1 MPKIAL
7 IGAGLMG
14 AGLSSVF
21 QTAGWTVS
29 AFDLDREALSRLA
42 GARPAYSIADAVHD
56 CDLVIEAVAERLE
69 VKQSVFDDLM
79 EHAPP
84 QALLATNSS
93 VIPVGRIAE
102 RAPDGHAQRILGAHF
117 WNPPD
122 LIPLVEVIPGPRT
135 ADWAMD
141 KAMDYLRAA
150 GKEPVRVRQDVVP
163 GNRLQHALWREAL
176 ALVEEGVCA
185 PADVDHII
193 KRSFGMRLAVLGPLE
208 NADLVGLRLTQQIHE
223 VVLPTLSRATAPSAL
238 LEECLK
244 AGHGGVKDGAG
255 LYPKW
260 TSEDV
265 AALRRRLS
273 DHLNSALRPASAP
286 HSGGL

>member
-1 MPKIAL
+1 MPRIAL
-7 IGAGLMG
+7 VGAGLMG

-29 AFDLDREALSRLA
+29 AFDIDREALLRLQGVRHA
-42 GARPAYSIADAVHD
+42 DSIADAVHD

-69 VKQSVFDDLM
+69 VKQSVFDDLIK
-79 EHAPP
+79 HAPP
-84 QALLATNSS
+84 EALLTTNSS

-102 RAPDGHAQRILGAHF
+102 RAPDNHAQRILGAHF

-122 LIPLVEVIPGPRT
+122 LIPLVEVIPGPRS
-135 ADWAMD
+135 ADWALD
-141 KAMDYLRAA
+141 RAMDYLRAA

-185 PADVDHII
+185 PEDVDHII
-193 KRSFGMRLAVLGPLE
+193 KRSFGLRLAVLGPLE
-208 NADLVGLRLTQQIHE
+208 NADLVGLKLTQQIHDI
-223 VVLPTLSRATAPSAL
+223 VLPSLSRATTPSCV
-238 LEECLK
+238 LEECLR

-255 LYPKW
+255 LYPQW
-260 TSEDV
+260 TGEQI
-265 AALRRRLS
+265 AALRQRLLH
-273 DHLNSALRPASAP
+273 HLHRALAAPMNRPD
-286 HSGGL
+286 